1 MHRSIPALLFAFTVL
16 SAALPSVSAQ
26 AGPLEPFLQKKTFPE
41 CHEVKVL
48 GDIVE
53 RFNWAEEETW
63 KRGIYMSDL
72 DDVRAR
78 LLQDDV
84 DRLVPRRY
92 CRATATLTSGH
103 HRTVFYLIEGGG
115 GFSGNSFN
123 VEFCVEGLDPWRVH
137 DGSCRALRY

>member
-1 MHRSIPALLFAFTVL
+1 MTRSIAPMLALILFVSGFVT
-16 SAALPSVSAQ
+16 LPAQ
-26 AGPLEPFLQKKTFPE
+26 AGLLEPLLQKKTFPQ

-48 GDIVE
+48 GNIVE

-63 KRGIYMSDL
+63 KRGIYMRDI
-72 DDVRAR
+72 DNVRPR
-78 LLQDDV
+78 LLRDHP

-92 CRATATLTSGH
+92 CRATATLTNGH

-115 GFSGNSFN
+115 GFAGNSFN
-123 VEFCVEGLDPWRVH
+123 LEFCVEGLDPWRVH